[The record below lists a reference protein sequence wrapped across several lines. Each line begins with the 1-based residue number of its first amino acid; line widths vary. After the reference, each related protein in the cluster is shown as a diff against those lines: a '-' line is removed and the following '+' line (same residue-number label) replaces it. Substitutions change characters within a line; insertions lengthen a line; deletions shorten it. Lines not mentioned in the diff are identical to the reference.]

1 MLSLRGVYLS
11 DRSTDSE
18 PAGPSD
24 AHASSTYFS
33 TMRFSSSIVGNMG
46 APLDTFD
53 AGRKHHS
60 LISSSEGE
68 GESEDDGDDLEG
80 KAPEMS
86 RDPLLAGLHHP
97 VGIELLEA
105 QGHTIVHHN
114 DV

>member
-18 PAGPSD
+18 PADPSD
-24 AHASSTYFS
+24 AYASSAYFS

-53 AGRKHHS
+53 VGAKHHR
-60 LISSSEGE
+60 LVTSSEGE
-68 GESEDDGDDLEG
+68 GENDSDELEG
-80 KAPEMS
+80 EAPEMS

-97 VGIELLEA
+97 AGIELPEA